1 MQFVDAIKYK
11 KEVEELYVSA
21 FPKDERAPIKLLYK
35 RLNRKENKFYA
46 IEENGEFIGLVYLI
60 TKGDIAYIFF
70 FAIVEDKRGQ
80 GYGTRTLSL
89 IKEMYKNYRIC
100 LMIEDTNIVNS
111 FNYNERIK
119 RLHFYVKNGF
129 KQLNVKVNEAGVDYE
144 LLSTGSSVTQKEFL
158 SLMRSYVNWLL
169 YKILYR
175 KTKIEK

>member
-35 RLNRKENKFYA
+35 RLKRKENKFYA
-46 IEENGEFIGLVYLI
+46 IEENSEFIGLVYLI

-100 LMIEDTNIVNS
+100 LMIEDTNIVDTFKEKRAKALYS
-111 FNYNERIK
+111 EDERQTL
-119 RLHFYVKNGF
+119 RQSHHN
-129 KQLNVKVNEAGVDYE
+129 
-144 LLSTGSSVTQKEFL
+144 TQVQALYKEFL
-158 SLMRSYVNWLL
+158 GEPNSHKAHELL
-169 YKILYR
+169 HTHYGAR
-175 KTKIEK
+175 VRFPEK

>member
-1 MQFVDAIKYK
+1 
-11 KEVEELYVSA
+11 
-21 FPKDERAPIKLLYK
+21 
-35 RLNRKENKFYA
+35 
-46 IEENGEFIGLVYLI
+46 
-60 TKGDIAYIFF
+60 
-70 FAIVEDKRGQ
+70 
-80 GYGTRTLSL
+80 
-89 IKEMYKNYRIC
+89 
-100 LMIEDTNIVNS
+100 MIEDTNIVNS

-119 RLHFYVKNGF
+119 RLHFYIKNGF

>member
-1 MQFVDAIKYK
+1 
-11 KEVEELYVSA
+11 
-21 FPKDERAPIKLLYK
+21 
-35 RLNRKENKFYA
+35 
-46 IEENGEFIGLVYLI
+46 
-60 TKGDIAYIFF
+60 
-70 FAIVEDKRGQ
+70 
-80 GYGTRTLSL
+80 
-89 IKEMYKNYRIC
+89 
-100 LMIEDTNIVNS
+100 MIEDTNIVDS
-111 FNYNERIK
+111 FNYKERIK